1 MYSSVPGTSNV
12 GLKKS
17 MIYLSYE
24 KMHFSYIKSKI
35 LCRWLNILRYH
46 VHSRT
51 FFTPKIHPPLTTR
64 PPPPPLARH
73 QTLPA
78 TRPGPPPHTTSPGPP
93 PHPASHS
100 TLPATPPC
108 QPPHPACPLSL
119 GHDSVAIVVTR
130 WCSPC
135 CSAKAVCVGQ
145 RSSNNLRTLSNK
157 LCALS
162 NFLHTLSNILCTLS
176 NILRTLSNNLCT
188 LSNILCTLSNILCT
202 IT

>member
-135 CSAKAVCVGQ
+135 CSAKAVTVYVWVRGHLIIYVPYLISYVPYLIFYIPYLIFYVPC
-145 RSSNNLRTLSNK
+145 LIFYEP
-157 LCALS
+157 
-162 NFLHTLSNILCTLS
+162 FLIIYAPYLIFYVPSRDPI
-176 NILRTLSNNLCT
+176 
-188 LSNILCTLSNILCT
+188 
-202 IT
+202 